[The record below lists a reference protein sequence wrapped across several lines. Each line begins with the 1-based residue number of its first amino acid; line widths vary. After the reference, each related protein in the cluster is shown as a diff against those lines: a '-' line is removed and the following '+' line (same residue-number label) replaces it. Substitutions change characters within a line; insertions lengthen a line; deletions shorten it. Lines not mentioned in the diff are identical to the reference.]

1 MGALRVCTVYSLGF
15 PITPNK
21 THFPKLIPTP
31 SFSPHQKTQ
40 SRSKLLKAISSSCV
54 YHGWCFNGSGDCKFI
69 PQAPPDGPPIQTSK
83 KACVAAYPSTV
94 MNDILW
100 FWPNTDPQYKDILVK
115 KSPPYI
121 PELNDPSYISSM
133 GNRDFPFGYE
143 ILLENLMD
151 PSHVPYAHYGI
162 LATRQPEKKMDREG
176 GRPLDMRVNKLDKNG
191 FFAKQDWAGNSEFI
205 APCIFY
211 GHAAVLPDKS
221 NKATPKKEH
230 RIMDVGRGPWHKEF
244 FVPTKSDA
252 PIIAFRN
259 WLNKYGGGQV
269 DWKGK
274 FTTTTLP
281 PTPPREQLMDRY
293 WSHVVNCPSCSGA
306 HKGLK
311 VLEVVLQVM
320 SIALIGYAA
329 VATKQGQQ
337 YLPLQLQSGFH
348 ILSTSSFIIM
358 TMIMLS
364 NENTMVALTSISL
377 LLLHSL
383 PNNKLLHYHSNIK
396 YTKPISS
403 SFSYGQRSTDKASR
417 SKLYTSISSVSTNLT
432 DPFEAELES
441 SQTPDGKFDWYSNW
455 CPIMPVCDLD
465 KRRPHGKKVMG
476 IDVVVWWDK
485 NESEWKLLYQK
496 EGLINGGDCSV
507 STMVGALMALEIAT
521 SSLKL
526 HQMVLRYE
534 VMVENLMDPAHVPY
548 AHHGLMRTRLPGN
561 ADREGGIPL
570 EMTLESFN
578 INGFTGMSD
587 PGFNQFYA
595 PFVFYSSMP
604 LNLNQDS
611 DNNQAKKD
619 ILNNNNN
626 KTMALVFICVPISP
640 GRSRLILSASNPR
653 RFNDWFNKIIP
664 RWIIHISVNAVL
676 DSDTYLLH
684 LEERKMMDAG
694 VGKWNKACFVPT
706 KSDVHVVAFR
716 KWLNKYGGG
725 QVDWGGKFSGA
736 LPPTPPREQLMD
748 RYWSHVVN
756 CSSCSAAHKGLKVL
770 EVMLQVMSIALI
782 GYRSTDKASRS
793 KLYTSISS
801 VSTNLTDPFEA
812 ELESTQTPDGKFD
825 WYSN

>member
-1 MGALRVCTVYSLGF
+1 
-15 PITPNK
+15 
-21 THFPKLIPTP
+21 
-31 SFSPHQKTQ
+31 
-40 SRSKLLKAISSSCV
+40 
-54 YHGWCFNGSGDCKFI
+54 
-69 PQAPPDGPPIQTSK
+69 
-83 KACVAAYPSTV
+83 
-94 MNDILW
+94 
-100 FWPNTDPQYKDILVK
+100 
-115 KSPPYI
+115 
-121 PELNDPSYISSM
+121 
-133 GNRDFPFGYE
+133 
-143 ILLENLMD
+143 
-151 PSHVPYAHYGI
+151 
-162 LATRQPEKKMDREG
+162 
-176 GRPLDMRVNKLDKNG
+176 
-191 FFAKQDWAGNSEFI
+191 
-205 APCIFY
+205 
-211 GHAAVLPDKS
+211 
-221 NKATPKKEH
+221 
-230 RIMDVGRGPWHKEF
+230 
-244 FVPTKSDA
+244 
-252 PIIAFRN
+252 
-259 WLNKYGGGQV
+259 
-269 DWKGK
+269 
-274 FTTTTLP
+274 
-281 PTPPREQLMDRY
+281 
-293 WSHVVNCPSCSGA
+293 
-306 HKGLK
+306 
-311 VLEVVLQVM
+311 
-320 SIALIGYAA
+320 
-329 VATKQGQQ
+329 
-337 YLPLQLQSGFH
+337 
-348 ILSTSSFIIM
+348 
-358 TMIMLS
+358 
-364 NENTMVALTSISL
+364 MVALTSIS

-403 SFSYGQRSTDKASR
+403 SFSYGQRSTNKASR

-476 IDVVVWWDK
+476 VDVVVWWDK
-485 NESEWKLLYQK
+485 NESEWKVFDDSCPHRLAPLSEGRIDQWGRLQCVYHGWCFNGSGNCKFIPQAPPDGPPVHTSKRACVSVYPSIVQNGIVWFWPNTDPKYKNIITKQK
-496 EGLINGGDCSV
+496 PPYIAEMDDPSFSQLIVNREFHYG
-507 STMVGALMALEIAT
+507 
-521 SSLKL
+521 
-526 HQMVLRYE
+526 YE

-604 LNLNQDS
+604 LNLNQDNHN
-611 DNNQAKKD
+611 NNQAKKD
-619 ILNNNNN
+619 ILNNNN

-782 GYRSTDKASRS
+782 GYVGVINKQSQTLKIGMVSMALLCFVASKWLSHFIHKIFHFHDYDHAFR
-793 KLYTSISS
+793 
-801 VSTNLTDPFEA
+801 
-812 ELESTQTPDGKFD
+812 
-825 WYSN
+825 